1 MLNFTFILNAVKNLV
16 KTMTAVVT
24 SPDSSYSQARTQND
38 DLLSTFANKK
48 TEVNITRHSEPSGRT
63 CLRQA
68 GSLLKKNNNKVE

>member
-38 DLLSTFANKK
+38 DLLSTFTNKK

-68 GSLLKKNNNKVE
+68 GSLLKRNSNKVE

>member
-38 DLLSTFANKK
+38 DLLSTFQIKK
-48 TEVNITRHSEPSGRT
+48 LKSTLPVTLSPLGEPACGRQGV
-63 CLRQA
+63 C
-68 GSLLKKNNNKVE
+68 